1 MHGVKLCSLARMLL
15 PGAIALAMC
24 GCSLVP
30 SVLDPHGSNARETAH
45 LAWVL
50 FVGAAIIFG
59 LVMGLLAYALT
70 ARLDRRAWL
79 SGRRFVILSGIVF
92 PVVTLSALLFYA
104 LKTTGALAGS
114 SLPAPLKI
122 EVVGEMWWWRVHY
135 LDADGATIL
144 AAANEVHIPV
154 GRTVELALKSA
165 DVLHSFW
172 VPQLAGK
179 LDLIPGRSNVLR
191 LRAETAGV
199 YRGQCAEYCGA
210 QHAKMAFHVVAH
222 APQDFEQWLG
232 AQRKPAPSPATS
244 ARDAGLALFV
254 AHCGACHAVRGTPA
268 AGTLGPDLTH
278 LASRRFLAAG
288 TLPNNAG
295 TLSAWIA
302 STQHIKPES
311 RMPAFPGFSSDELR
325 ALSSYLM
332 SLE

>member
-1 MHGVKLCSLARMLL
+1 MPRVKLRSISRVLL
-15 PGAIALAMC
+15 PGLFALAVC
-24 GCSLVP
+24 GCHAVP

-50 FVGAAIIFG
+50 FVGAAVIFV
-59 LVMGLLAYALT
+59 LVMALATYALT
-70 ARLDRRAWL
+70 ARLERRTWL
-79 SGRRFVILSGIVF
+79 SDRRFVIVSGIVF

-104 LKTTGALAGS
+104 LRTTGALA
-114 SLPAPLKI
+114 APGAATPLRI

-135 LDADGATIL
+135 LDAGGAPMF
-144 AAANEVHIPV
+144 AAANEVHVPV
-154 GRTVELALKSA
+154 GRTVELTLKSA

-191 LRAETAGV
+191 LRADTAGV

-210 QHAKMAFHVVAH
+210 QHARMAFHVVAH
-222 APQDFEQWLG
+222 APHEFEQWLA
-232 AQRKPAPSPATS
+232 AQQNPATPP
-244 ARDAGLALFV
+244 ATPALDTGLALFV
-254 AHCGACHAVRGTPA
+254 AQCAACHAIRGTPA

-278 LASRRFLAAG
+278 FASRRYLAAG

-302 STQHIKPES
+302 STQHIKPEN
-311 RMPAFPGFSSDELR
+311 RMPSFPGFSSDELR

>member
-1 MHGVKLCSLARMLL
+1 MRAKLWSVARVLL
-15 PGAIALAMC
+15 PGAFALALD
-24 GCSLVP
+24 GCSGVP
-30 SVLDPHGSNARETAH
+30 LVLDPHGSNAHETAQ

-50 FVGAAIIFG
+50 FVGASIIFL
-59 LVMGLLAYALT
+59 LVMGLAAYALT

-79 SGRRFVILSGIVF
+79 SSRRFVIVSGIIL

-104 LKTTGALAGS
+104 LRTTAALAAPGAV
-114 SLPAPLKI
+114 APLRI
-122 EVVGEMWWWRVHY
+122 EVIGEMWWWRVHY
-135 LDADGATIL
+135 LDADGARML
-144 AAANEVHIPV
+144 AAANEVHVPA
-154 GRTVELALKSA
+154 GRTVELTLKSA

-179 LDLIPGRSNVLR
+179 LDLIPGRTTVLK
-191 LRAETAGV
+191 LRADRAGV

-222 APQDFEQWLG
+222 AAQDFEQWLG
-232 AQRKPAPSPATS
+232 AQRKPAKSPTTPALL
-244 ARDAGLALFV
+244 AGLALFV

-302 STQHIKPES
+302 STQHVKPES

-325 ALSSYLM
+325 SLSSYLM
-332 SLE
+332 NLE